1 MKVRTFGQMPDEP
14 ALHIQIQFVIMV
26 QTSIFVSFKN
36 YLGDSSLV
44 KVLTDIREGRYEP
57 PVLELRKKLS
67 DGDKDGAEQ
76 IKKGLPAFTV
86 SATYK
91 GRRTKAHLTGYN
103 PLLILDLDGLQPG
116 RIDGLKLL
124 IEGEPYTVACFRSPS
139 GNGLKAIAWNATG
152 LPLDPANHRKGY
164 DCIKAHYERVL
175 GVEIDASGS
184 DAGRLCFVSYDSALY
199 ISPRFEAWLNGSGQL
214 PDDIPVLPPVPSGKS
229 LTSVSSLF
237 ARAKR
242 RTICKYKYA
251 DGSRNNYVHLFAWH
265 CNRLGVPKE
274 ETDGY
279 CQVNFGDLPAEE
291 LRQAVAS
298 AYSHA
303 EEQGKD
309 NGGGRPGKKVERVR
323 EYLSEH
329 FYLRKNVVRGLV
341 EYRQKKKKGYGYLP
355 VTDYWENSVWSKLQ
369 LDGCRIK
376 QSEVHAVVHSDFS
389 REYNPFTAYFENLP
403 PWDGVTDHIARLAA
417 TVRTCKPEFWT
428 ACLRKWL
435 VAAVACA
442 IDDGQENHS
451 VLLLSGEQGIGK
463 TTWFRRLVPPALSA
477 YVFSGNVD
485 PSSKDALFLLSDC
498 FLILLDELS
507 GQSRMELNRLK
518 AMITKDAVRERRAYA
533 RNAEVYV
540 RRASFVATVNDSQV
554 LTDRT
559 GSRRFLCFEAQAI
572 DYSTPV
578 DHAGVYAQALALYRG
593 GFKFWFSDTDI
604 TDLNVNNEAFQQS
617 SPEEELFYTYF
628 RRPERFDV
636 PLFLSSSEIM
646 AKISLYA
653 RLAVTGTNVNNIGK
667 LLTRD
672 DFEYKIRKGRRL
684 FAVVELTFEQV
695 KARQMGISGDDAGE
709 GCETDKDAYLPDK
722 QGDTDID
729 DPDLF
734 HQH

>member
-1 MKVRTFGQMPDEP
+1 M
-14 ALHIQIQFVIMV
+14 
-26 QTSIFVSFKN
+26 
-36 YLGDSSLV
+36 
-44 KVLTDIREGRYEP
+44 
-57 PVLELRKKLS
+57 
-67 DGDKDGAEQ
+67 
-76 IKKGLPAFTV
+76 
-86 SATYK
+86 
-91 GRRTKAHLTGYN
+91 
-103 PLLILDLDGLQPG
+103 
-116 RIDGLKLL
+116 
-124 IEGEPYTVACFRSPS
+124 
-139 GNGLKAIAWNATG
+139 
-152 LPLDPANHRKGY
+152 
-164 DCIKAHYERVL
+164 
-175 GVEIDASGS
+175 
-184 DAGRLCFVSYDSALY
+184 
-199 ISPRFEAWLNGSGQL
+199 
-214 PDDIPVLPPVPSGKS
+214 
-229 LTSVSSLF
+229 
-237 ARAKR
+237 
-242 RTICKYKYA
+242 
-251 DGSRNNYVHLFAWH
+251 
-265 CNRLGVPKE
+265 
-274 ETDGY
+274 
-279 CQVNFGDLPAEE
+279 
-291 LRQAVAS
+291 
-298 AYSHA
+298 
-303 EEQGKD
+303 
-309 NGGGRPGKKVERVR
+309 
-323 EYLSEH
+323 
-329 FYLRKNVVRGLV
+329 
-341 EYRQKKKKGYGYLP
+341 
-355 VTDYWENSVWSKLQ
+355 
-369 LDGCRIK
+369 
-376 QSEVHAVVHSDFS
+376 
-389 REYNPFTAYFENLP
+389 
-403 PWDGVTDHIARLAA
+403 
-417 TVRTCKPEFWT
+417 
-428 ACLRKWL
+428 
-435 VAAVACA
+435 
-442 IDDGQENHS
+442 
-451 VLLLSGEQGIGK
+451 
-463 TTWFRRLVPPALSA
+463 
-477 YVFSGNVD
+477 D